1 MDLYAR
7 RRDVAVILSGLT
19 ILLTGFG
26 FVDLIVGAAIGL
38 YVIREAL
45 EILRKAGEARKSAIG
60 SEENIRVLTMLSYF
74 LATK

>member
-7 RRDVAVILSGLT
+7 RRDVAVNLSGLT

-45 EILRKAGEARKSAIG
+45 ENLRKAGEARKAPSD

>member
-1 MDLYAR
+1 MIAN
-7 RRDVAVILSGLT
+7 VAVILSGLT
-19 ILLTGFG
+19 ILLTEFR

-60 SEENIRVLTMLSYF
+60 
-74 LATK
+74 

>member
-60 SEENIRVLTMLSYF
+60 
-74 LATK
+74 

>member
-7 RRDVAVILSGLT
+7 RRDVSVILSGLT

-60 SEENIRVLTMLSYF
+60 
-74 LATK
+74 

>member
-45 EILRKAGEARKSAIG
+45 EILRKAGEARKGAIG
-60 SEENIRVLTMLSYF
+60 
-74 LATK
+74 